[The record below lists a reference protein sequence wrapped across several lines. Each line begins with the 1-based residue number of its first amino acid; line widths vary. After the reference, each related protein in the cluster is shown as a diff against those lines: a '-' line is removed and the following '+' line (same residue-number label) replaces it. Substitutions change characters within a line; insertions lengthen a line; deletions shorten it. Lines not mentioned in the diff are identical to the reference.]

1 MLIKLFLLS
10 QLLVTAIAKTPLHL
24 LALVP
29 LGQGSAQHCVDR
41 GEELLSAALL
51 AAQIANTNILAE
63 YQLEIVQVE
72 TSNCTHDSFS
82 LTLAN
87 FVAELTSR
95 SRTVVG
101 VVGMMCSSAVLS
113 VSPLAS
119 HVGIDILQITSGT
132 VSPLSIGNAR
142 EKVRIDRLYQ
152 TASPST
158 VFNDKLIH
166 LINQNNVTRLAVIR
180 HIGTFFI
187 EHDIISTDLHA
198 KLGNRVNITDFEI
211 QFDDNTEVPR
221 ILDSIV
227 SSNDGIRVIYASVTI
242 REARELLCNSLSS
255 ERGAEIVY
263 PRNQWVFHSH
273 TYEELVQATSTCS
286 KSEMSRALV
295 GVVLL
300 QHSDRDESNR
310 SITLTHTNYTY
321 NSYLERYRQEL
332 NGNNT
337 LCDKSPG
344 IIHANALY
352 DSVLAFAIAINNSLD
367 TLDQAQLSGYG
378 FQNSTSRHSN
388 AFVTETLKN
397 ELDKLSFDGASGPV
411 SFNNDTHGISRNTTV
426 RVVVVVG
433 NNTELLVKHP
443 LMLGSFPS
451 QDDKIHNA
459 LPIATMVLVLILV
472 LAHTTTLLLFGY
484 YWSDPDI
491 KATSPGL
498 SLILFVACYML
509 DISLLLT
516 AIRYSY
522 ATNEQFVICCVFE
535 NWLLFIGIQLI
546 FATLLMRLLRVHRI
560 FFHYSKLG
568 RLWSDYS
575 MLLAILVF
583 ASFAVILLTLWMAID
598 TPTLGIQTTF
608 VSATQTPF
616 FSVVLSCKSEF
627 FPIWILLLLGYTG
640 FVMAMVFL
648 LAFRTRKIKLESFKD
663 TKTVNIF
670 VYTTVVCFMFLM
682 VVSLIF
688 EGVGDQVVAFVFRV
702 LALSSVAVACTC
714 FLFLPKIYSAQ
725 RLRKNPRRKSIT
737 TQNSGAFVAPKGCM
751 TTSF

>member
-1 MLIKLFLLS
+1 MLIKLCLLS
-10 QLLVTAIAKTPLHL
+10 HLLLTAFAAKTPLHL

-29 LGQGSAQHCVDR
+29 LGQGSAQDCVDR
-41 GEELLSAALL
+41 GRELLTAAHL
-51 AAQIANTNILAE
+51 AAEIANNNILTE
-63 YQLEIVQVE
+63 YQLEIVPVE
-72 TSNCTHDSFS
+72 TSRCSNDSFS

-87 FVAELTSR
+87 FVAGLTSR

-119 HVGIDILQITSGT
+119 HDGIDILQITSGT
-132 VSPLSIGNAR
+132 VSPLSIANAR
-142 EKVRIDRLYQ
+142 EKVQIDRLYQ

-158 VFNDKLIH
+158 VFNDKLIR

-187 EHDIISTDLHA
+187 EHDIISTDLHT

-211 QFDDNTEVPR
+211 QFDTTQVPR

-227 SSNDGIRVIYASVTI
+227 SNSDGIRMIYASVTI
-242 REARELLCNSLSS
+242 EEARELLCNSLSS
-255 ERGAEIVY
+255 ERGAEVVY
-263 PRNQWVFHSH
+263 PRNQWIFHSH
-273 TYEELVQATSTCS
+273 TYEDLVEPISTCNET
-286 KSEMSRALV
+286 EMRRALV
-295 GVVLL
+295 GVILL
-300 QHSDRDESNR
+300 QHSDRDESN
-310 SITLTHTNYTY
+310 SAIILSHTNYTY
-321 NSYLERYRQEL
+321 SSYLERYRQEL
-332 NGNNT
+332 NNDNNS
-337 LCDKSPG
+337 LCDKNPG

-352 DSVLAFAIAINNSLD
+352 DSVLAFALAINNSMLN
-367 TLDQAQLSGYG
+367 QAQLSGYS
-378 FQNSTSRHSN
+378 FRNSTRESKT
-388 AFVTETLKN
+388 FVTETLKK
-397 ELDKLSFDGASGPV
+397 ELDKLPPFHGASGLV
-411 SFNNDTHGISRNTTV
+411 SFNSETHGVSRTTSV
-426 RVVVVVG
+426 RVVVVVD
-433 NNTELLVKHP
+433 NNTELP
-443 LMLGSFPS
+443 LMLGTFSS
-451 QDDKIHNA
+451 KDNKIHYA
-459 LPIATMVLVLILV
+459 LPIATMALVLILV
-472 LAHTTTLLLFGY
+472 LVHTTTLLLFGY

-498 SLILFVACYML
+498 GLIMFAACYML

-516 AIRYSY
+516 ALRYSY
-522 ATNEQFVICCVFE
+522 ATNEQFVVFCVLE

-546 FATLLMRLLRVHRI
+546 FATLLMRLLRVQRI

-568 RLWSDYS
+568 KVWSDYS

-583 ASFAVILLTLWMAID
+583 VSIAVIILTFWMAID

-616 FSVVLSCKSEF
+616 FSVVLSCKSRYFDF
-627 FPIWILLLLGYTG
+627 FPIWIVLLLGYTG
-640 FVMAMVFL
+640 IIMAMVLL
-648 LAFRTRKIKLESFKD
+648 LAIRTRKIQLESFKD
-663 TKTVNIF
+663 TKTVNVF

-688 EGVGDQVVAFVFRV
+688 EGVGDQVVTFVFRV
-702 LALSSVAVACTC
+702 LALSSVAIACTC

-725 RLRKNPRRKSIT
+725 CLRRNPRRKSVT
-737 TQNSGAFVAPKGCM
+737 TQNSASFVASNAYM